1 MRVLWITERFPPDR
15 GGAAVSALRQVRS
28 LAPVLDGLDVLRLTS
43 DLPEGRT
50 DSSPGEGYTLHRVG
64 RARESDESQQ
74 LLLAAGR
81 ELVSSSRSA
90 VIHGFYAVPAGHVAV
105 ILGRL
110 TGVPSVISLRGND
123 VDRSLFHGARLPLL
137 SSALR
142 LADAVLGVSSEILE
156 SATLVAQRKDG
167 FHLVPNAVDSGVF
180 QPGLP
185 LPEDAS
191 RLLADAPRPWL
202 AFTGELRLKKGL
214 PLLLEL
220 AEAMAAMSL
229 GTLVLV
235 GGIRGGR
242 GESTKGMGTLSAR
255 GRARIREVPWS
266 DDTRRLAALYG
277 AMDLFVFPSLWE
289 GMPNAL
295 LESMACAR
303 PSLATAVGG
312 VAEVV
317 ENGISGFL
325 LQRGEIGRFVAEAVR
340 LAQESATLERVGRA
354 ARVRVVTTFTP
365 DRERDGILEVY
376 RKLAR

>member
-1 MRVLWITERFPPDR
+1 
-15 GGAAVSALRQVRS
+15 
-28 LAPVLDGLDVLRLTS
+28 
-43 DLPEGRT
+43 
-50 DSSPGEGYTLHRVG
+50 
-64 RARESDESQQ
+64 
-74 LLLAAGR
+74 
-81 ELVSSSRSA
+81 
-90 VIHGFYAVPAGHVAV
+90 V

-110 TGVPSVISLRGND
+110 TGIPSAVSLRGND

-156 SATLVAQRKDG
+156 SAALVAQRKDG
-167 FHLVPNAVDSGVF
+167 FHLVPNSVDSGVF
-180 QPGLP
+180 RPGLP
-185 LPEDAS
+185 LPEDALS
-191 RLLADAPRPWL
+191 LLADAPRPWL

-220 AEAMAAMSL
+220 AETMAAMSL

-235 GGIRGGR
+235 GGVRGGT

-317 ENGISGFL
+317 ENDISGFL
-325 LQRGEIGRFVAEAVR
+325 LQRGELGRFVGEAIR

-354 ARVRVVTTFTP
+354 ARLRVVTSFTP
-365 DRERDGILEVY
+365 DREREGILEVY